1 MSFWCDMKNSCSPTL
16 VPRQVLHIGAKLFVL
31 FVKNKYRDWDLLSS
45 NDVCVKRTNFQEG
58 YIYVGEQHGFQL
70 FQCMYKLERRCWMI
84 M

>member
-1 MSFWCDMKNSCSPTL
+1 MKNSCSPTL

-58 YIYVGEQHGFQL
+58 YIYMWGSNMVSSSFNVCINWKGDVG
-70 FQCMYKLERRCWMI
+70 
-84 M
+84 